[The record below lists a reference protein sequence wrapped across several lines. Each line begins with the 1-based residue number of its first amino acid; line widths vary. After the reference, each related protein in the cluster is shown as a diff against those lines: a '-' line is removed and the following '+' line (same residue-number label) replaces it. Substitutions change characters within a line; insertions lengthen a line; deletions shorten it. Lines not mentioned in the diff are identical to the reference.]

1 MKQFINYETMITPG
15 IVKVLSWIG
24 MVVALIVGL
33 LGITVDPLTGIGT
46 AILGPV
52 AVRIYAEI
60 LLIIFEI
67 HKTLTQIRDGKS
79 D

>member
-1 MKQFINYETMITPG
+1 MKQFINYEYMITPG
-15 IVKVLSWIG
+15 VVKILSYIG
-24 MVVALIVGL
+24 MLVALVVGL

-46 AILGPV
+46 AILGPI

-67 HKTLTQIRDGKS
+67 QKTLTQIRDGKS
-79 D
+79 N

>member
-60 LLIIFEI
+60 VLIIFEI

>member
-1 MKQFINYETMITPG
+1 MKQFINYEYMITPG
-15 IVKVLSWIG
+15 VVKILSYIG
-24 MVVALIVGL
+24 MLVALVVGL

-46 AILGPV
+46 AILGPIV
-52 AVRIYAEI
+52 VRIYAEI

-67 HKTLTQIRDGKS
+67 QKTLTQIRDGKS

>member
-33 LGITVDPLTGIGT
+33 LGIAVDPLTGIGT
-46 AILGPV
+46 AILGPG

-67 HKTLTQIRDGKS
+67 HKTLTEIRDGKS
-79 D
+79 I

>member
-1 MKQFINYETMITPG
+1 MKQFINYEYMITPG
-15 IVKVLSWIG
+15 VVKILSYIG

-33 LGITVDPLTGIGT
+33 LGIAVDPLTGIGT

-67 HKTLTQIRDGKS
+67 HKTLTEIRDGKS
-79 D
+79 N

>member
-33 LGITVDPLTGIGT
+33 LGIAGDPLTGIGT

-67 HKTLTQIRDGKS
+67 HKTLTEIRDGKS
-79 D
+79 N

>member
-24 MVVALIVGL
+24 MLVALIVGL

-46 AILGPV
+46 AILGPIV
-52 AVRIYAEI
+52 VRVYAEI
-60 LLIIFEI
+60 VLIIFQI
-67 HKTLTQIRDGKS
+67 NKTLTQIRDGKS
-79 D
+79 N

>member
-33 LGITVDPLTGIGT
+33 LGITVAPLTGIGT

-67 HKTLTQIRDGKS
+67 HKTLTEIRDGKS
-79 D
+79 N

>member
-24 MVVALIVGL
+24 MVEALIVGL
-33 LGITVDPLTGIGT
+33 LGIAVDPLTGIGT

-67 HKTLTQIRDGKS
+67 HKTLTEIRDGKS
-79 D
+79 N

>member
-33 LGITVDPLTGIGT
+33 LGIAVDPLTGIGT

-67 HKTLTQIRDGKS
+67 HKTLTEIRDGKS
-79 D
+79 N

>member
-33 LGITVDPLTGIGT
+33 LGIAVAPLTGIGT

-67 HKTLTQIRDGKS
+67 HKTLTEIRDGKS
-79 D
+79 N

>member
-33 LGITVDPLTGIGT
+33 LGIAVDPLTGIGT

-60 LLIIFEI
+60 LLVIFEI
-67 HKTLTQIRDGKS
+67 QKTLTQIRDGKS
-79 D
+79 N

>member
-1 MKQFINYETMITPG
+1 MKKFINYETMITPG

-24 MVVALIVGL
+24 MVVALVIGL

-46 AILGPV
+46 AILGPIV
-52 AVRIYAEI
+52 VRVYAEI

-67 HKTLTQIRDGKS
+67 HKTLTEIRDGKS
-79 D
+79 N

>member
-67 HKTLTQIRDGKS
+67 HKTLTEIREGKS
-79 D
+79 N

>member
-1 MKQFINYETMITPG
+1 MTQFINYETMITPG

-33 LGITVDPLTGIGT
+33 LGIAVDPLTGIGT

-67 HKTLTQIRDGKS
+67 HKTLTEIRDGKS
-79 D
+79 N

>member
-24 MVVALIVGL
+24 MVVALVVGL

-46 AILGPV
+46 AILGPI

-67 HKTLTQIRDGKS
+67 HKTLTEIRDGKS
-79 D
+79 N

>member
-33 LGITVDPLTGIGT
+33 LGIAVDPLTGMGT

-67 HKTLTQIRDGKS
+67 HKTLTEIRDGKS
-79 D
+79 N

>member
-24 MVVALIVGL
+24 MVVALVVGL
-33 LGITVDPLTGIGT
+33 LGITVDPLTGIST
-46 AILGPV
+46 AILGPI

-67 HKTLTQIRDGKS
+67 HKTLTEIRDGKS
-79 D
+79 N